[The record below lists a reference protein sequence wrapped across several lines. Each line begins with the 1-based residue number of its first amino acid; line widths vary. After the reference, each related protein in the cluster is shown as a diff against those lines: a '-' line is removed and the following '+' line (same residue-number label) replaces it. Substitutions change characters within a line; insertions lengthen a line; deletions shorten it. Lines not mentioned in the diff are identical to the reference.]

1 MNHLIRFPFFL
12 ITLFVALLLSAC
24 SLSLAEDL
32 TPPPGAE
39 QMPLAR
45 SQPTA
50 ISGPLY
56 PLVAPNPQDGKAIY
70 AEKCAPCHGQS
81 GLGDGPRA
89 AQLPNPVTAIGSF
102 EVARQA
108 TPSRWYTQVTQGNLE
123 KFMPPFASL
132 SDRERWD
139 VVAYAFSLSMPAT
152 LVEQGEQLYRE
163 NCARCHG
170 ESGKGDGPD
179 ASALSKPVTDLTD
192 QSLMAQKSAADFFQ
206 AISQGISPDMPAFA
220 EKLSEDER
228 WALAAYLR
236 TLTFTSVPA
245 PVAEMGTP
253 APIQSTEVTTTS
265 VPTATLA
272 TPGAEASA
280 NVGKVTGKVFAPAS
294 VKLPPDLSLTLRGF
308 DNMSMVT
315 TQTTTLQEDGSFV
328 FEAVPM
334 PPGRVFLV
342 TTEFQNTTYTS
353 DIAIAQSGSDTLD
366 LPIHI
371 FETTTDASV
380 LKADRLHLFF
390 EFLDNKTVQVV
401 ELYIISNPTDKT
413 LVATEPGGP
422 VVHFTLP
429 KGASNLQ
436 FQDGELGGRYV
447 QTPEGF
453 ADTISVQPGSGSY
466 EVLYAYQ
473 MPYDGKLEL
482 AHPVTM
488 PVEAIVILVP
498 EGSIKVKGEKV
509 QDTGT
514 RDVEN
519 VKYHTYTGG
528 GLAAGEMLRLTLS
541 GRPRLSTPSLVAS
554 SSTSLII
561 GLTVF
566 GVALIL
572 AGVWLYRR
580 SRLAEGEIEDDS
592 LSIIAPAQESAEALM
607 DAIIAL
613 DDLYQDGQLPEEAYR
628 QRRAELKAR
637 LKEIL
642 EQNR

>member
-1 MNHLIRFPFFL
+1 MHRFIRSPFLLAILLIAF
-12 ITLFVALLLSAC
+12 LLSAC

-39 QMPLAR
+39 QIPISR

-56 PLVAPNPQDGKAIY
+56 PLFAPNPQAGEAIY
-70 AEKCAPCHGQS
+70 AEKCAPCHGNS

-89 AQLPNPVTAIGSF
+89 AQLPNPVTAIGSA

-139 VVAYAFSLSMPAT
+139 VVAYAFSLSMPQAV
-152 LVEQGEQLYRE
+152 VEEGRQLFQE

-170 ESGKGDGPD
+170 EEGRGDGPD
-179 ASALSKPVTDLTD
+179 ASTLSKPVTDLTD
-192 QSLMAQKSAADFFQ
+192 QSRMAQKSMADFFQ
-206 AISQGISPDMPAFA
+206 VISQSAPEEMHAFA
-220 EKLSEDER
+220 DKLSEDER
-228 WALAAYLR
+228 WAVATYLR
-236 TLTFTSVPA
+236 SLTFTATAA
-245 PVAEMGTP
+245 PVAQVATP
-253 APIQSTEVTTTS
+253 AAIQGSEVLTTPLPTTTL
-265 VPTATLA
+265 T
-272 TPGAEASA
+272 TPAVETPA
-280 NVGKVTGKVFAPAS
+280 NVGQVTGKVIAPPS
-294 VKLPPDLSLTLRGF
+294 IELPSDLSLTLRGF
-308 DNMSMVT
+308 DDMNMVY
-315 TQTTTLQEDGSFV
+315 TQTTTLQADGSFTFDNV
-328 FEAVPM
+328 LM

-342 TTEFQNTTYTS
+342 TTELQNTTYTS

-371 FETTTDASV
+371 FESTTDASI

-390 EFLDNKTVQVV
+390 EFLDEKTLQVV

-413 LVATEPGGP
+413 LVASEPGGP
-422 VVHFTLP
+422 VVRFSLP
-429 KGASNLQ
+429 KGATNLQ
-436 FQDGELGGRYV
+436 FQDGELGGRYL

-453 ADTISVQPGSGSY
+453 ADTLSVQPGSGTY

-473 MPYDGKLEL
+473 MPYEGKLEL
-482 AHPVTM
+482 EHPVTL
-488 PVEAIVILVP
+488 PVEAVVILVP
-498 EGSIKVKGEKV
+498 EGSLKVKGEKV
-509 QDTGT
+509 QDAGT

-519 VKYHTYTGG
+519 VKYHTYSGDS
-528 GLAAGEMLRLTLS
+528 LAAGELLRLSLS
-541 GRPRLSTPSLVAS
+541 GKPRLSTPTLAAT

-561 GLTVF
+561 GLAVF
-566 GVALIL
+566 GMALIL

-580 SRLAEGEIEDDS
+580 SRHMEDELEDEHLPS
-592 LSIIAPAQESAEALM
+592 LAPAEESPEALM

-613 DDLYQDGQLPEEAYR
+613 DDLYQEGQLPEEAYR
-628 QRRAELKAR
+628 QRRAELKAH